1 MTAYAVGVAMNNFL
15 PANLGTFATLVMFTA
30 IIPACTFPGAI
41 AAYLVQKIFFT
52 VAGTFVYL
60 YLFLSVPGSF
70 PESFGNVTEEPL
82 RAILIAAGAVFLIVI
97 LARVFWKHLKGLWEK
112 AKQGGVILSRPK
124 EYFTHSF
131 LPSFASWLCKLAV
144 IGIMLAAF
152 TIPVTFESVMWVT
165 GSGSL
170 ANVVSVTPGAVGIT
184 QATNALALDTCCDVA
199 EEHRGRLL
207 HRAAAHHDR
216 LERRL
221 RARARR
227 LGLRLEGRQA
237 ARHAVV
243 RGREGQGRRAEGR
256 ARREEGGEESR
267 ARRVRARP
275 VPSPP
280 RRDGGGGYFVISD
293 RREKNMTPSERE
305 PAAYGQSTAWQPE
318 LPRLRVFPLLV
329 SWIATGIALLVAAG
343 ILPGVDIGG
352 FWGALLV
359 AAIVA
364 ALNAVIPPV
373 LAALRLPLTLV
384 LGFLLVLIA
393 DAVILLV
400 AADVSDGAL
409 TVDNFGWALLAA
421 LVVAAVSVVLAVLLG
436 SDDMGSIRIAQRI
449 AKRQGIIASTE
460 VPGII
465 YLEIDGLALPV
476 LRRAMRD
483 GNAPN
488 MARWARETHRLVEWE
503 PDLSSQTG
511 ASQAGI
517 LLGSNEDISAFRWV
531 EKETATMMTCSA
543 PPDCA
548 EIERRRGTGIGLL
561 VDGGASRGNL
571 LSGEAEDVILTVSRM
586 EAEKKSNPG
595 YRAFFANGDNA
606 TRTLVLFGWEVIL
619 EWTAALR
626 AIRRDVQPRGHRGG
640 IYPLMRGA
648 MCVFVRDLIV
658 SGVLTDIMRGRPA
671 VYATFSSYDEVAH
684 HSGLERHDTL
694 EALRKL
700 DDHFAHIERA
710 CRYAPRPYEIVV
722 LSDHGQT
729 QGATFKQRNG
739 YGLDELVERA
749 LATGDVSGIAGG
761 DEQNAMVGNAFSE
774 ATGKKQKKAK
784 NDVSDRDVVVMGS
797 GNLGLIY
804 LMEERRRLTMEEIDE
819 RHPQLLPAL
828 RAHPHVGWLLV
839 RSSEHGAVALG
850 GNGVHYLEDGRVE
863 GEDPLAAFSPTA
875 PQHLLRTDGFE
886 HVGDI
891 MVGSFYDP
899 ELDEGCAFEE
909 LISFHGGIGGL
920 QTRPFIL
927 HPTQLETPPVPII
940 GAASVHGILAGWRRQ
955 LQGEGKAS

>member
-1 MTAYAVGVAMNNFL
+1 MTTGEPATRTYGHSWKPERPSWRLFPLVVSWLATGVALM
-15 PANLGTFATLVMFTA
+15 V
-30 IIPACTFPGAI
+30 
-41 AAYLVQKIFFT
+41 
-52 VAGTFVYL
+52 
-60 YLFLSVPGSF
+60 
-70 PESFGNVTEEPL
+70 
-82 RAILIAAGAVFLIVI
+82 
-97 LARVFWKHLKGLWEK
+97 
-112 AKQGGVILSRPK
+112 
-124 EYFTHSF
+124 
-131 LPSFASWLCKLAV
+131 ASWV
-144 IGIMLAAF
+144 
-152 TIPVTFESVMWVT
+152 
-165 GSGSL
+165 
-170 ANVVSVTPGAVGIT
+170 
-184 QATNALALDTCCDVA
+184 
-199 EEHRGRLL
+199 
-207 HRAAAHHDR
+207 
-216 LERRL
+216 
-221 RARARR
+221 
-227 LGLRLEGRQA
+227 
-237 ARHAVV
+237 
-243 RGREGQGRRAEGR
+243 
-256 ARREEGGEESR
+256 
-267 ARRVRARP
+267 
-275 VPSPP
+275 
-280 RRDGGGGYFVISD
+280 
-293 RREKNMTPSERE
+293 
-305 PAAYGQSTAWQPE
+305 
-318 LPRLRVFPLLV
+318 
-329 SWIATGIALLVAAG
+329 
-343 ILPGVDIGG
+343 LPGVDVKS

-393 DAVILLV
+393 DALMLQLAAAV
-400 AADVSDGAL
+400 AESVLA
-409 TVDNFGWALLAA
+409 VDNFGWALLAA

-436 SDDMGSIRIAQRI
+436 SDDMGSIRTAHRI
-449 AKRQGIIASTE
+449 ARRQGIIASTD
-460 VPGII
+460 VPGIV

-476 LRRAMRD
+476 LQRAMRD

-488 MARWARETHRLVEWE
+488 MARWARETHRLAEWE
-503 PDLSSQTG
+503 TDLSSQTG

-543 PPDCA
+543 PADCA
-548 EIERRRGTGIGLL
+548 ELERRLGTGIGLL

-648 MCVFVRDLIV
+648 LCVFVRDLIV
-658 SGVLTDIMRGRPA
+658 SGVLTDMMRGRAA

-684 HSGLERHDTL
+684 HSGLERVDTL

-700 DDHFAHIERA
+700 DDHFGHIERA
-710 CRYAPRPYEIVV
+710 RRYAPRPYEIVV

-739 YGLDELVERA
+739 YGLDELVERS
-749 LATGDVSGIAGG
+749 LSRGDVTGIEGG
-761 DEQNAMVGNAFSE
+761 DEQHSMVGLAVTE
-774 ATGKKQKKAK
+774 ATGTTSGKKKPK
-784 NDVSDRDVVVMGS
+784 NDVSDRDVVVLGS

-819 RHPQLLPAL
+819 RHPDLLPTL

-850 GNGVHYLEDGRVE
+850 ANGTHYLTDGRVE
-863 GEDPLAAFSPTA
+863 GEDPLAHFSPHA

-899 ELDEGCAFEE
+899 DLDEGCAFEE

-927 HPTQLETPPVPII
+927 HPTHLRVPEGPIL
-940 GAASVHGILAGWRRQ
+940 GAAAVHGILARWRQ
-955 LQGEGKAS
+955 ELQATQTAEAPR